1 MIGILYRVMMVLR
14 FIIKIISKTFSVYFP
29 CHLRNLTFFLGNMQK
44 RFYILNLY
52 TLSEKAEIILLII
65 LLMILLKFVGIAE
78 EYNLNIIHSPPKT
91 RGFLFHLFYY
101 YYKMN
106 KILSIF
112 FVLFVYLVSQVFTY
126 YQLQGHLFNKWIKDN
141 PMIMAILSVPIGYYV
156 VMASRTMI
164 DLWDG
169 QTWPNRLI
177 GFSFGVIVFTIMS
190 WFLLKEPLTLK
201 TAVCLFLCLII
212 LLIQF
217 LWK

>member
-1 MIGILYRVMMVLR
+1 
-14 FIIKIISKTFSVYFP
+14 
-29 CHLRNLTFFLGNMQK
+29 
-44 RFYILNLY
+44 
-52 TLSEKAEIILLII
+52 
-65 LLMILLKFVGIAE
+65 
-78 EYNLNIIHSPPKT
+78 
-91 RGFLFHLFYY
+91 
-101 YYKMN
+101 MN

-141 PMIMAILSVPIGYYV
+141 PVIMAILSVPIGYYV

-177 GFSFGVIVFTIMS
+177 GFSLGVIVFTIMS

-201 TAVCLFLCLII
+201 TMVCLFLCLII

>member
-1 MIGILYRVMMVLR
+1 
-14 FIIKIISKTFSVYFP
+14 
-29 CHLRNLTFFLGNMQK
+29 
-44 RFYILNLY
+44 
-52 TLSEKAEIILLII
+52 
-65 LLMILLKFVGIAE
+65 
-78 EYNLNIIHSPPKT
+78 
-91 RGFLFHLFYY
+91 
-101 YYKMN
+101 MN

-112 FVLFVYLVSQVFTY
+112 FVLFVYLVSQVFTF

-201 TAVCLFLCLII
+201 TVVCLFLCLII

>member
-1 MIGILYRVMMVLR
+1 MKKIETLRLYR
-14 FIIKIISKTFSVYFP
+14 P
-29 CHLRNLTFFLGNMQK
+29 
-44 RFYILNLY
+44 
-52 TLSEKAEIILLII
+52 
-65 LLMILLKFVGIAE
+65 
-78 EYNLNIIHSPPKT
+78 
-91 RGFLFHLFYY
+91 LFHLFYY
-101 YYKMN
+101 HYRMN

-164 DLWDG
+164 NLWDG

-177 GFSFGVIVFTIMS
+177 GFSLGVIVFTIMS
-190 WFLLKEPLTLK
+190 WILLREPLTVK
-201 TAVCLFLCLII
+201 TSVCLFLCFII
-212 LLIQF
+212 LSIQF